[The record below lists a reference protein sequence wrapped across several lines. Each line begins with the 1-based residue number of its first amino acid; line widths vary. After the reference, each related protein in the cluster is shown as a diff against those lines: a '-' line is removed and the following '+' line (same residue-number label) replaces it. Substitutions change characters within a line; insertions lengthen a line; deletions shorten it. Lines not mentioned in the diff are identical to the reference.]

1 MAKKVIYQIT
11 RTNFKLIEVENE
23 AQEQAIKEAN
33 RDFERMY
40 KQDKTYQIRT
50 ISLENLMREKGYD
63 IKSPEKLVED
73 KIIAREQHIRIKKLI
88 AKAIEATLTEKQKEI
103 VYLRFWEEKTLKEI
117 AEIRKVHIS
126 TIAESLD
133 SSIKKLKK
141 FFENLKNTP
150 KK

>member
-1 MAKKVIYQIT
+1 MKKKVIYQIT

-50 ISLENLMREKGYD
+50 ISLENLLSEKGYD
-63 IKSPEKLVED
+63 IKSPEKSVED

-88 AKAIEATLTEKQKEI
+88 TKAIEASLTKKQKEI

>member
-1 MAKKVIYQIT
+1 MKKKVIYQIT

-23 AQEQAIKEAN
+23 AQEQAIKDAN

-50 ISLENLMREKGYD
+50 ISLENLMSEKGYD
-63 IKSPEKLVED
+63 IKSPEKSVED
-73 KIIAREQHIRIKKLI
+73 KIIAREQHIKIKKLI
-88 AKAIEATLTEKQKEI
+88 AKAIEASLTKKQKEI

-141 FFENLKNTP
+141 FFEKLKKTP